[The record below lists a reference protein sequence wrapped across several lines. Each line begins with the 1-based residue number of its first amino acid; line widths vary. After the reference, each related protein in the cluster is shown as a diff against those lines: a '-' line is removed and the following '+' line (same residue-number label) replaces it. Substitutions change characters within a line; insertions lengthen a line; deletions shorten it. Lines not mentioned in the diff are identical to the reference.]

1 MHTARR
7 RDDRA
12 TGVFGSAFGFTVFLI
27 FLLFT
32 VQLLFGL
39 YVRTTVTAVA
49 TDLAQLAANEGPGA
63 TTPERRAYY
72 EDEARRRL
80 GDYGDDASFE
90 FTLVD
95 ADLVDMRGGRA
106 GAARSSSRAD
116 AEPPA
121 ARQLSRL
128 TPSQRHSVGYS
139 LACLTACSAY
149 LARDLAGLRP
159 LGTHTVPKEE
169 WSLLMC

>member
-1 MHTARR
+1 MQLGRGR
-7 RDDRA
+7 GERA

-63 TTPERRAYY
+63 TSPERREYY

-80 GDYGDDASFE
+80 GDYGEDASFE

-95 ADLVDMRGGRA
+95 ADLDGRDDTVAVRIDAALPTLLPAKWIPGSPTSFQRTMR
-106 GAARSSSRAD
+106 ARLEEFQPDPAD
-116 AEPPA
+116 DP
-121 ARQLSRL
+121 
-128 TPSQRHSVGYS
+128 
-139 LACLTACSAY
+139 
-149 LARDLAGLRP
+149 
-159 LGTHTVPKEE
+159 
-169 WSLLMC
+169 